1 MPDSRLRV
9 PATDWSAVTVSML
22 MPVAIAAGF
31 VHAAMTADWIESETW
46 VYGLLLLVPFE
57 FVRALVYS
65 ILGDTFRS
73 FESPTQAVRSFLV
86 SMLIL
91 LVMGL
96 IFGIYVLGFRDF
108 FAAVTDLGI
117 LRIISVP
124 AAILLADGIIALYFF
139 RGNPR
144 IQAVRIQAA
153 ADDLVDWLQLALFP
167 TPFVFGLMWAGVY
180 WLRSRVTIDAAPL
193 PDVDEETVRSAALL
207 YAAYYFAGKAILLAH
222 VHGAGFNGSGRR
234 LLGARWI
241 QWLTTK
247 PENRKENALKEAAN
261 QKQRWSTLQSEWASY
276 SGVVS
281 ER

>member
-1 MPDSRLRV
+1 MPDPRTRV
-9 PATDWSAVTVSML
+9 PATDWSAVTLSML

-31 VHAAMTADWIESETW
+31 VHAALTSQWIESETW

-57 FVRALVYS
+57 FVRTLVYS
-65 ILGDTFRS
+65 ILGDTFRNY
-73 FESPTQAVRSFLV
+73 ENPIQAVRSFLL

-91 LVMGL
+91 LVLGL
-96 IFGIYVLGFRDF
+96 VFGVYVLGFRDF
-108 FAAVTDLGI
+108 FAALTDLTI

-124 AAILLADGIIALYFF
+124 AAILLADGIITLYFF

-153 ADDLVDWLQLALFP
+153 ADDLADWLQLALFP
-167 TPFVFGLMWAGVY
+167 TPFVFGLIWAGVY
-180 WLRSRVTIDAAPL
+180 WLRSRVTVDGAPGPQL
-193 PDVDEETVRSAALL
+193 DEETVRGAALL
-207 YAAYYFAGKAILLAH
+207 YAGYYFAGKAVVLAH
-222 VHGAGFNGSGRR
+222 VNSAFFYGSGRR

-247 PENRKENALKEAAN
+247 PENRKESALEEAAN
-261 QKQRWSTLQSEWASY
+261 QKHRWSVLQSEWASY

-281 ER
+281 EQ

>member
-108 FAAVTDLGI
+108 FVAVTDLRI

-167 TPFVFGLMWAGVY
+167 TPFVLALVAAGLY
-180 WLRSRVTIDAAPL
+180 WLRSSGYIAAAWL
-193 PDVDEETVRSAALL
+193 PDVDEETARSAALC
-207 YAAYYFAGKAILLAH
+207 YAGYYFIGKAILLAH
-222 VHGAGFNGSGRR
+222 VHGARFNGSGRR

-261 QKQRWSTLQSEWASY
+261 QKQRWSVLQSEWARYTS
-276 SGVVS
+276 VVS

>member
-1 MPDSRLRV
+1 
-9 PATDWSAVTVSML
+9 ML

-73 FESPTQAVRSFLV
+73 YESPTQAVRSFLV

-91 LVMGL
+91 LVIGL

-124 AAILLADGIIALYFF
+124 ACDPPCDGIIALYFF

-167 TPFVFGLMWAGVY
+167 TPFVLALWPLVCTGCVRALHR
-180 WLRSRVTIDAAPL
+180 RSVGYPTSTKIRHAAPRCAT
-193 PDVDEETVRSAALL
+193 PATTSSARRYCWHTCMARAST
-207 YAAYYFAGKAILLAH
+207 AAVPACSTR
-222 VHGAGFNGSGRR
+222 AGFSG
-234 LLGARWI
+234 
-241 QWLTTK
+241 
-247 PENRKENALKEAAN
+247 
-261 QKQRWSTLQSEWASY
+261 
-276 SGVVS
+276 
-281 ER
+281 